1 MSRLCIGWSG
11 WGRETENEGI
21 STRVIQS
28 FVGQAFQPVVVSSS
42 RKGNGTVFNGIDR
55 LESLSYVTAAE
66 RDREGRDPDLN
77 TDERNLP

>member
-1 MSRLCIGWSG
+1 MSLHSRSCLP
-11 WGRETENEGI
+11 
-21 STRVIQS
+21 